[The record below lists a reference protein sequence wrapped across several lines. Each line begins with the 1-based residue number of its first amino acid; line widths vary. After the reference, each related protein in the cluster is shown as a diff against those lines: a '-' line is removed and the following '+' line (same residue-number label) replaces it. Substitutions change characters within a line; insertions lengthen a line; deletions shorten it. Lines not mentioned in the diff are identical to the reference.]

1 MAYEK
6 HFLLAQVSSREE
18 VSELLSL
25 DRGVDLVI
33 PRGGGS
39 LVRSIT
45 EQAQGRVPVLGHT
58 DGICHVFVDQFA
70 DIEKAIRIGQPLQ
83 YLVHSY

>member
-1 MAYEK
+1 M
-6 HFLLAQVSSREE
+6 
-18 VSELLSL
+18 SELLSL

-33 PRGGGS
+33 PRGGSS